1 MNNSLITV
9 IDGAK
14 ARFLTLEPA
23 EFPDYGFNP
32 RLIEHEGLLNPAKTI
47 HDQDLWSSTKTGC
60 NRGSTGQ
67 SHNYDDHRTK
77 HIVEFERRFAH
88 AIATHITQ
96 LTQIHHVQQLLLIAE
111 PQILGLT
118 RDALAHA
125 LPKNLKKVEIAKD
138 LCRLSP
144 HKLYKYLAEHK
155 FFSH

>member
-1 MNNSLITV
+1 MNNALITV

-32 RLIEHEGLLNPAKTI
+32 RLIEHEGLFNPAKTVQE
-47 HDQDLWSSTKTGC
+47 QDLWSSVKTGR
-60 NRGSTGQ
+60 NRGTTGQ
-67 SHNYDDHRTK
+67 SHNYDDHRTQ
-77 HIVEFERRFAH
+77 HIVEFERRFAQ
-88 AIATHITQ
+88 AIATHITK
-96 LTQIHHVQQLLLIAE
+96 LTQIHYVQQLLLIAE

-118 RDALAHA
+118 REALTHS

-144 HKLYKYLAEHK
+144 HKLYKYLTAQK
-155 FFSH
+155 LLGS